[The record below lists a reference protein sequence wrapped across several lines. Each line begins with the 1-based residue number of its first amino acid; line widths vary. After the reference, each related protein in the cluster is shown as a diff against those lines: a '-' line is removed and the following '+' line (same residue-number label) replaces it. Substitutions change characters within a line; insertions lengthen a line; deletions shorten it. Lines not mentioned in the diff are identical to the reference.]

1 MGSMNFK
8 LIDGNIHNYLTVT
21 FTIKLEVMST
31 VGAQQNEIQRRD
43 TTLVKTNG
51 PKMISPFD
59 KVGYLTSASQIEH
72 KSSERF
78 KGDDRGDQT
87 PPKRI

>member
-31 VGAQQNEIQRRD
+31 VGGQ
-43 TTLVKTNG
+43 
-51 PKMISPFD
+51 
-59 KVGYLTSASQIEH
+59 
-72 KSSERF
+72 
-78 KGDDRGDQT
+78 
-87 PPKRI
+87 

>member
-1 MGSMNFK
+1 MGSMTFK

-21 FTIKLEVMST
+21 FTIKLEVMSK

-59 KVGYLTSASQIEH
+59 KVGYSTSASQIEH
-72 KSSERF
+72 NSS
-78 KGDDRGDQT
+78 GG
-87 PPKRI
+87 